1 MENIRTAIVGGGPAG
16 LQAAISLSRAGMTPT
31 VFEEHSSIGQ
41 PIQCGEGLSIQ
52 AFDDF
57 SIPIEESKLWI
68 NLHKK
73 CKLVFPE
80 NRATYGDT
88 QAYMIRRD
96 KFDQYLAKK
105 AINLGA
111 EIITATKVHSIQQN
125 PEGVILNIK
134 GDETKRIQSDLVI
147 LAEGA
152 RAKLAQRL
160 NFVPPSPLI
169 YGFEYKIEGEW
180 GKELEFHF
188 DSEKYPYGYVWIFPR
203 KNETNIGIVTTA
215 KERKKRLDNF
225 LKQNNITG
233 KILKK
238 MGGPIPMKGP
248 IPKLYRDN
256 VLVVGDTAG
265 MVNPIFYGGIRMG
278 MTSGEIAG
286 KIGAKFLTSK
296 EENQFY
302 SLSNYQSEIL
312 KFKFMDEINLKC
324 HNFFYSRSNKFLSK
338 LGKILNDQY
347 INRISG
353 REKIKVFSNLIK
365 EPGLLRH
372 PKGLLQIYKG
382 FKIARD
388 WGF

>member
-1 MENIRTAIVGGGPAG
+1 MENIRAAIVGGGPAG
-16 LQAAISLSRAGMTPT
+16 LQAAISLSKAGMTPT
-31 VFEEHSSIGQ
+31 VFEEHPSIGQ
-41 PIQCGEGLSIQ
+41 PIQCGEGLSIH

-57 SIPIEESKLWI
+57 SIPIEENKLWI
-68 NLHKK
+68 DLHKK

-80 NRATYGDT
+80 SRATYGDI

-105 AINLGA
+105 ATNLGA

-125 PEGVILNIK
+125 SEGVILTTK
-134 GDETKRIQSDLVI
+134 GDETKRIQSNLVI

-160 NFVPPSPLI
+160 SFVPPSPLI

-180 GKELEFHF
+180 GEELEFHF
-188 DSEKYPYGYVWIFPR
+188 DSEKYPYGYIWIFPR

-225 LKQNNITG
+225 LKQNNISG

-248 IPKLYRDN
+248 IPKLYSDN
-256 VLVVGDTAG
+256 ILVVGDAAG
-265 MVNPIFYGGIRMG
+265 MVNPIFYGGIKMG

-296 EENQFY
+296 KENQFY

-338 LGKILNDQY
+338 LGKILNNQY

-353 REKIKVFSNLIK
+353 WEKIKVLSNLLK

>member
-1 MENIRTAIVGGGPAG
+1 MENIRAAIVGGGPAG
-16 LQAAISLSRAGMTPT
+16 LQAAISLSRAGITPT

-41 PIQCGEGLSIQ
+41 PIQCGEGLSIH

-73 CKLVFPE
+73 CKLVFPGS
-80 NRATYGDT
+80 RTTYGDI

-105 AINLGA
+105 ATNLGA
-111 EIITATKVHSIQQN
+111 EIITETKVHSIQQN
-125 PEGVILNIK
+125 SGGVILNTK
-134 GDETKRIQSDLVI
+134 GDETKRVQSNLVI

-152 RAKLAQRL
+152 RAELAQRL
-160 NFVPPSPLI
+160 SFVPPSPLI

-180 GKELEFHF
+180 GEELEFHF
-188 DSEKYPYGYVWIFPR
+188 DSEKCPYGYIWIFPR

-225 LKQNNITG
+225 LKQNNISG
-233 KILKK
+233 RILKK
-238 MGGPIPMKGP
+238 MGGPIPMNGP

-286 KIGAKFLTSK
+286 KIGARFLTSK
-296 EENQFY
+296 EENQLY
-302 SLSNYQSEIL
+302 SLSNYQSEIS

-338 LGKILNDQY
+338 LGKILNNQY

-353 REKIKVFSNLIK
+353 KEKIKVLSNLLK
-365 EPGLLRH
+365 EPGLLSH